1 MYVGGPGSNQYGGR
15 PRDSMCIYVATVK
28 IIPTTSRVCHLLQL
42 TGRHSDAPPLTLPH
56 LQLHLLSGGRP

>member
-15 PRDSMCIYVATVK
+15 PRDSMCIHVATVK

-42 TGRHSDAPPLTLPH
+42 HGRAATGNVCHSLMASDT
-56 LQLHLLSGGRP
+56 R